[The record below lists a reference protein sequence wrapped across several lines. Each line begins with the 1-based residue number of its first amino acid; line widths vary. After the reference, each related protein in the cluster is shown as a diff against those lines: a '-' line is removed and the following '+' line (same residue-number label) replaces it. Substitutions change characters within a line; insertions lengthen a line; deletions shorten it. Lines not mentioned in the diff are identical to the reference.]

1 MPTVHLSLPESIYRE
16 LKNYAERMGVQ
27 ITDLIKF
34 LIKQGL
40 EQLQE
45 EERKKALS
53 ALSTFEEEMTK
64 IKETLMTMQEFM
76 ERKLTYIEGR
86 MYQFQELL
94 RHVSRKVKELEDEI
108 EEIKSPIIEPE
119 IVEPEK
125 KPKPVVISRRT

>member
-1 MPTVHLSLPESIYRE
+1 
-16 LKNYAERMGVQ
+16 MGVQ

-64 IKETLMTMQEFM
+64 IKETLMNMQEFM